1 MVPEIE
7 MLQFIGTVVVFGC
20 VAAGFLLSGGNLLL
34 LWHPT
39 EVLIIVGA
47 AFGAFLTSNPMKVV
61 KASFSGA
68 LAMFK
73 KKQQEKIEGL
83 TGYFEFMRLD
93 FPAQV
98 YFEGEMYQS
107 AAHAYNAA
115 RTTDPVIRRRV
126 QKAPTL

>member
-1 MVPEIE
+1 MLQDPRYQKYEKYGDQLVLEAEIE
-7 MLQFIGTVVVFGC
+7 RDAM
-20 VAAGFLLSGGNLLL
+20 
-34 LWHPT
+34 
-39 EVLIIVGA
+39 
-47 AFGAFLTSNPMKVV
+47 
-61 KASFSGA
+61 
-68 LAMFK
+68 AMFK

-93 FPAQV
+93 FPAHV

-115 RTTDPVIRRRV
+115 RTADPVIRRRV